1 MQVSRAPLN
10 KWRERGL
17 LAVLV
22 LLSAPAMAD
31 WKQDYARGL
40 EAAKKGN
47 WEDVDRYMKG
57 ALAGSAEP
65 VERLRLYGQRFEVY
79 APQHYAGMAALRQ
92 GDCTAAL
99 RYWSQGGNESFVRG
113 IPDLAE
119 EEQQGRAECKTL
131 LVRQGKPAT
140 PPIAQETPVAKP
152 PPEPAPAPTRPVVVA
167 QAPVRPAEPPP
178 SRPPVIEQ
186 PAANAVSIQ
195 ILRPLVDAY
204 LDGRYSDVLKLSTS
218 VPPTSRLRWHMLT
231 LRAAA
236 AFNLAE
242 LGESADAAKV
252 ARQAASEARKA
263 EPGLKPDSNYFSPK
277 FLSFYAGR

>member
-1 MQVSRAPLN
+1 MQVSNA
-10 KWRERGL
+10 RGL
-17 LAVLV
+17 LAVLA
-22 LLSAPAMAD
+22 LLAMPAMAD

-92 GDCTAAL
+92 GDCAAAL

-113 IPDLAE
+113 IPELAD
-119 EEQQGRAECKTL
+119 EEQQGRAECNTR
-131 LVRQGKPAT
+131 LVRQGE
-140 PPIAQETPVAKP
+140 PPTQPVAKQPPVAKP
-152 PPEPAPAPTRPVVVA
+152 PQPEPAPPPSRPVVVA
-167 QAPVRPAEPPP
+167 PPPSRPAEPPP
-178 SRPPVIEQ
+178 SRPPVVDR
-186 PAANAVSIQ
+186 PAANSVSIE

-218 VPPTSRLRWHMLT
+218 IPPTPRLRWHMLT

-242 LGESADAAKV
+242 LGESADAARI
-252 ARQAASEARKA
+252 ARQAANDARKA

>member
-1 MQVSRAPLN
+1 MQVSNA
-10 KWRERGL
+10 RGL
-17 LAVLV
+17 LAVLA
-22 LLSAPAMAD
+22 LLAMPAMAD

-92 GDCTAAL
+92 GDCATAL

-113 IPDLAE
+113 IPELAD
-119 EEQQGRAECKTL
+119 EEQQGRAECNTR
-131 LVRQGKPAT
+131 LVRQGE
-140 PPIAQETPVAKP
+140 PPTQPVAKQPPVAKP
-152 PPEPAPAPTRPVVVA
+152 PQPEPAPPPSRPVVVA
-167 QAPVRPAEPPP
+167 TPPSRPAEPPP
-178 SRPPVIEQ
+178 SRPPVVDR
-186 PAANAVSIQ
+186 PAANSVSIE

-218 VPPTSRLRWHMLT
+218 IPPTPRLRWHMLT

-242 LGESADAAKV
+242 LGESADAARI
-252 ARQAASEARKA
+252 ARQAANDARKA

>member
-1 MQVSRAPLN
+1 MQVSSA
-10 KWRERGL
+10 RGL
-17 LAVLV
+17 LAVLA
-22 LLSAPAMAD
+22 LLATPAMAD

-92 GDCTAAL
+92 GDCAAAL

-113 IPDLAE
+113 IPELAD
-119 EEQQGRAECKTL
+119 EEQQGRAECKTR
-131 LVRQGKPAT
+131 LVRQGE
-140 PPIAQETPVAKP
+140 PPVQPVAQQPPVAKP
-152 PPEPAPAPTRPVVVA
+152 PQPEPAPPPSRPVVVA
-167 QAPVRPAEPPP
+167 AAPSRPAEPPP
-178 SRPPVIEQ
+178 SRPPVVER
-186 PAANAVSIQ
+186 PAANSVSVE

-204 LDGRYSDVLKLSTS
+204 LDGRYNDVLKLSSS

-242 LGESADAAKV
+242 LSESADAARI
-252 ARQAASEARKA
+252 ARQAANDARKA

>member
-1 MQVSRAPLN
+1 MQVS
-10 KWRERGL
+10 KGVRGL
-17 LAVLV
+17 LAALALV
-22 LLSAPAMAD
+22 SAPAMAD

-47 WEDVDRYMKG
+47 WEDVDRYMQG

-79 APQHYAGMAALRQ
+79 APQHYAGMAALRL

-113 IPDLAE
+113 VPDLAD
-119 EEQQGRAECKTL
+119 EEQQGRAECKTR
-131 LVRQGKPAT
+131 LVRQGE
-140 PPIAQETPVAKP
+140 PPTQPVAQQPPVTKP
-152 PPEPAPAPTRPVVVA
+152 PQPEPAPPSRPVVVA
-167 QAPVRPAEPPP
+167 QPPPRPAEPPP
-178 SRPPVIEQ
+178 SRPPVVDQ
-186 PAANAVSIQ
+186 PAANSVSRE
-195 ILRPLVDAY
+195 ILRPMVDAY
-204 LDGRYSDVLKLSTS
+204 LAGRYSDVLKLSTR
-218 VPPTSRLRWHMLT
+218 VPPTQRLRWHMLT

-252 ARQAASEARKA
+252 ARQAANDARSA